1 MRTWEVGE
9 SKGWEDLDK
18 HEEEEIKKKKGF
30 NGEVRKKKKRNVT
43 RSWGVFERKENNYEE
58 EEIKLEAACV
68 GERALDN

>member
-30 NGEVRKKKKRNVT
+30 NGEVRKRKKETLPGAEEFLREKR
-43 RSWGVFERKENNYEE
+43 SGLSK
-58 EEIKLEAACV
+58 
-68 GERALDN
+68 